1 MIICAADYEKVRY
14 SSAGTA
20 GSCQDFFLAR
30 RGIEFHREI
39 NIILDVDIQTT
50 LDDFILF
57 NFVQTLDKSMIFH
70 LDVSKNSGTPKS
82 SILIGFSIINH
93 PFCGVPLFLETPP

>member
-1 MIICAADYEKVRY
+1 MIMCAADYEKVRY
-14 SSAGTA
+14 SSA

-57 NFVQTLDKSMIFH
+57 NFVQTLDNSMIFH
-70 LDVSKNSGTPKS
+70 LDVSKNSGNPPKS
-82 SILIGFSIINH
+82 SILIGFSMK
-93 PFCGVPLFLETPP
+93 

>member
-1 MIICAADYEKVRY
+1 MIMCAEDYEKVRY
-14 SSAGTA
+14 SSA

-70 LDVSKNSGTPKS
+70 LGVSKNRGTPKL

-93 PFCGVPLFLETPP
+93 PFWGTLIFGNTHLNL